1 MTILIFTVY
10 SSAYV
15 WDRSYID
22 VLSTNY
28 CSHSLCYLLAE
39 STKMKNHSPISEE
52 ALKHHGREMLM
63 AKFAMKYT
71 QWNMWVLKQQ
81 PWQNREKSL
90 NLLNIL
96 KI

>member
-1 MTILIFTVY
+1 MYLFNK
-10 SSAYV
+10 
-15 WDRSYID
+15 
-22 VLSTNY
+22 LLLL
-28 CSHSLCYLLAE
+28 LCYLHAE

-52 ALKHHGREMLM
+52 TLKHHEREMLM

-71 QWNMWVLKQQ
+71 QRNMKLMKQQ

-90 NLLNIL
+90 NTLNIL